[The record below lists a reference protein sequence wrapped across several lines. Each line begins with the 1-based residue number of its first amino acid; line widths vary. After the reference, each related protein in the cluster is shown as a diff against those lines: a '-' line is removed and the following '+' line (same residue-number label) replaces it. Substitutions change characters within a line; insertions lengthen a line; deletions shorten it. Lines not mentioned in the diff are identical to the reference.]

1 MYIKS
6 INNVEGYKDL
16 PDGFKADF
24 DENVTY
30 IIGGNFKRKTTV
42 GSLFSWCLT
51 GASLYG
57 KEKEQVENDLKKGK
71 TVVVD
76 ITFIDNLGIE
86 HRLIRTK
93 GKKMTLVLDEK
104 EVNQERL
111 GEFYIDKDIF
121 LVAHNPY
128 YFCSI
133 EPKQQ
138 KNLFRKI
145 IPSIESEKLFELL
158 DAEEQKII
166 ERPIDFINN
175 YIESGNSDIK
185 DIEKEIARNNGALDA
200 FKQIALTQEG
210 EILEFEKEDRLSKL
224 VEENEKLSFKLN
236 DSSIKEIKKKIDI
249 LDKKIEENIKVKLK
263 EIANLYKRE
272 EKKIIDLKSNKPIC
286 PICKQEIQE
295 KESTKSLINFYEKE
309 LKKLQEKANNL
320 KEETKTLAKE
330 RKQKMDLYEKLNT
343 PDMKKIEEYKQDILN
358 EIEKLSEEKQQI
370 ILNNKEVKVKEEQIK
385 EAKRNIKNLTQLQ
398 EELNNDLELT
408 KKQIKIAK
416 KLKMLEIERQK
427 DEINKYLDK
436 VEVIFLKKNKTN
448 DNMVDCCEI
457 KYEGR
462 EYNKLSKSQQ
472 AKAALEISNLFNNL
486 SKINAP
492 VFFDDAESTTEINIM
507 KDTQMIISIVVK
519 DNPLEILY
527 DYNDVLE
534 RRKKSLEREIEDKNS
549 CFLKQAA

>member
-1 MYIKS
+1 M
-6 INNVEGYKDL
+6 
-16 PDGFKADF
+16 
-24 DENVTY
+24 
-30 IIGGNFKRKTTV
+30 
-42 GSLFSWCLT
+42 
-51 GASLYG
+51 
-57 KEKEQVENDLKKGK
+57 
-71 TVVVD
+71 
-76 ITFIDNLGIE
+76 
-86 HRLIRTK
+86 
-93 GKKMTLVLDEK
+93 
-104 EVNQERL
+104 
-111 GEFYIDKDIF
+111 
-121 LVAHNPY
+121 
-128 YFCSI
+128 
-133 EPKQQ
+133 
-138 KNLFRKI
+138 
-145 IPSIESEKLFELL
+145 
-158 DAEEQKII
+158 
-166 ERPIDFINN
+166 
-175 YIESGNSDIK
+175 
-185 DIEKEIARNNGALDA
+185 
-200 FKQIALTQEG
+200 
-210 EILEFEKEDRLSKL
+210 
-224 VEENEKLSFKLN
+224 
-236 DSSIKEIKKKIDI
+236 
-249 LDKKIEENIKVKLK
+249 
-263 EIANLYKRE
+263 
-272 EKKIIDLKSNKPIC
+272 
-286 PICKQEIQE
+286 
-295 KESTKSLINFYEKE
+295 
-309 LKKLQEKANNL
+309 